1 MNRKR
6 RTPNH
11 ITSVNAECVRN
22 TLVVMTAMGQ
32 LFGGF
37 HASQDVPTD
46 ERGEQIADSYGN
58 VDIVVVK
65 QMRNWVA
72 GLPDECPLPGSF
84 GDTGL
89 DLANAL
95 KRLTETH
102 PNGEGVPVTLLRE
115 IQQLSNDTVEEIL
128 VTAVKSAGI

>member
-1 MNRKR
+1 MIK
-6 RTPNH
+6 
-11 ITSVNAECVRN
+11 
-22 TLVVMTAMGQ
+22 LLG
-32 LFGGF
+32 
-37 HASQDVPTD
+37 VP
-46 ERGEQIADSYGN
+46 ENIL
-58 VDIVVVK
+58 VVK

-102 PNGEGVPVTLLRE
+102 PTGEGVPVTLLKE

-128 VTAVKSAGI
+128 LTAVKSAGV